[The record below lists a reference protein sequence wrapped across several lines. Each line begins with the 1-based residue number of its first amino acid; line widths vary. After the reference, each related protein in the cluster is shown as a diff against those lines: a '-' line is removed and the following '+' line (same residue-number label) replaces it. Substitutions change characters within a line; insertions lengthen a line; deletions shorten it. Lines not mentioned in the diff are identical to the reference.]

1 MPNDQGIP
9 YGAAR
14 ELTQKRWG
22 VPLTFQETNFS
33 VTSTNQV
40 IVKNNPDRVS
50 LTFVNNGANDMFVGL
65 STLVATVGIKIVN
78 SGQAINF
85 NVDDDG
91 EMPAQTWWAI
101 SSLGTSCYVLEGI
114 AAPVPAPVGPSPVVT
129 RPYTGDY

>member
-14 ELTQKRWG
+14 EITQKRWG
-22 VPLTFQETNFS
+22 IPLNFVETNFT
-33 VTSTNQV
+33 VTASAQV
-40 IVKNNPDRVS
+40 AAKNNPDRVS
-50 LTFVNNGANDMFVGL
+50 LTFVNNGANDMFIAL
-65 STLVATVGIKIVN
+65 STIVSSVGIKIVS

-91 EMPAQTWWAI
+91 EMPAQAWWAI
-101 SSLGTSCYVLEGI
+101 SSLGTSLYILEGI
-114 AAPVPAPVGPSPVVT
+114 AAPVPPSGGTSPVQQ